1 MPPNKLKLHKTTGK
15 NTRKLQKPIENTSE
29 SEASSS
35 NLEIPNQ
42 EKFEVELCWC
52 VQQLQKA
59 LNSGKLNNKQVQ
71 DHTKS
76 LNVLMSSTAPV
87 IKKRQVMR
95 MAFGDYREKMAAEEK
110 KVSKSATNMKLK
122 PATTNK
128 KTMFLKKSVFTSN
141 SDNSFKFNFNVDD
154 SQVSEEIEKLSTNDE
169 EQEHNS
175 ADNINNVHF
184 VPSNNSFR
192 FGFNVEDEL

>member
-15 NTRKLQKPIENTSE
+15 NTSILQKTIENTPGYQ
-29 SEASSS
+29 ASSS
-35 NLEIPNQ
+35 NVEISNE
-42 EKFEVELCWC
+42 EKFEIELYWC

-59 LNSGKLNNKQVQ
+59 LSSGKLNNKQVQ

-76 LNVLMSSTAPV
+76 LNILMSNTAPV

-95 MAFGDYREKMAAEEK
+95 MAFGDYREKMATEEK
-110 KVSKSATNMKLK
+110 KLSKSATNMKLK
-122 PATTNK
+122 PATANK
-128 KTMFLKKSVFTSN
+128 KTVFLKKSVFTSN
-141 SDNSFKFNFNVDD
+141 LDNSFKFNFNIDD
-154 SQVSEEIEKLSTNDE
+154 SNSEEIEKVNANGE
-169 EQEHNS
+169 EQKHISN
-175 ADNINNVHF
+175 DNTKNFHF